1 MMNLMDKNV
10 IAFMMPQMKAIWGI
24 FFLILWMKKGMKKEM
39 ANNRRNE
46 VRKETDEGTFTSLQ
60 KVGIFGKVQ
69 NVTFS
74 MMLGCSLQV
83 GL

>member
-1 MMNLMDKNV
+1 
-10 IAFMMPQMKAIWGI
+10 
-24 FFLILWMKKGMKKEM
+24 MKKGMKKEM